1 MATPEKT
8 AVIVIDAQQEYFAPV
23 GRMVLPDGPR
33 AVKQIARVLEWA
45 RRRELPVF
53 HIVHESYR
61 PGATIF
67 APGSPALAIHPD
79 ATPVAGEP
87 VITKHLPGSFTSTP
101 LEQALRERG
110 VERLIVTGFMTQMCV
125 DTTTREA
132 AHRGFQVTVLADATA
147 AMDVRGPDG
156 QVVPHDQVHRTHL
169 GSLSGFLAEI
179 KRAADVTG

>member
-1 MATPEKT
+1 
-8 AVIVIDAQQEYFAPV
+8 
-23 GRMVLPDGPR
+23 
-33 AVKQIARVLEWA
+33 
-45 RRRELPVF
+45 
-53 HIVHESYR
+53 
-61 PGATIF
+61 
-67 APGSPALAIHPD
+67 
-79 ATPVAGEP
+79 